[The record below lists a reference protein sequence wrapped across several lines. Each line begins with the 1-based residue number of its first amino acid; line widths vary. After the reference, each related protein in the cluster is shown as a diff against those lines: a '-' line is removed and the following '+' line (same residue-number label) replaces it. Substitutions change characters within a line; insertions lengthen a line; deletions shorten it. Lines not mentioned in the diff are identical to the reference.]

1 MFLMQ
6 KLKAFLVLVAF
17 ILCFISCGGDKED
30 DDKNPT
36 AGGDASIK
44 VADIEGTYELVSWFD
59 KDEALDKIIGS
70 KVMGDYKVVL
80 TVKSDGSFIWVDTET
95 YEGKLITLT
104 DSGKFTLDSTSPVLS
119 LEILKSDENGKKTKN
134 VGVKKT
140 YAVKVELDK
149 LILTQRSASDSFEDD
164 NGDIFTFRKVG

>member
-17 ILCFISCGGDKED
+17 ILCFTSCGEDKED

-36 AGGDASIK
+36 AGEEASIK
-44 VADIEGTYELVSWFD
+44 VVDIEGAYELVSWFD

-70 KVMGDYKVVL
+70 EVMGDYKVVL
-80 TVKSDGSFIWVDTET
+80 TVKSDGSFIWVDMET
-95 YEGKLITLT
+95 YDGKLITLT
-104 DSGKFTLDSTSPVLS
+104 DSGKFTLDGTSFS

-140 YAVKVELDK
+140 YALKVELDK

>member
-104 DSGKFTLDSTSPVLS
+104 DSGKFTLDGTSFS

-140 YAVKVELDK
+140 YALKVELDK

>member
-1 MFLMQ
+1 MQ

-70 KVMGDYKVVL
+70 EMMGDYKVVL

-149 LILTQRSASDSFEDD
+149 LILTQRSASDSFKDD

>member
-17 ILCFISCGGDKED
+17 ILCFISCGEDKED

-36 AGGDASIK
+36 AGEDASIK
-44 VADIEGTYELVSWFD
+44 VADVEGTYELVSWFD

-70 KVMGDYKVVL
+70 EVMGDYKVVL

-104 DSGKFTLDSTSPVLS
+104 DSGKFTLDGSSFS
-119 LEILKSDENGKKTKN
+119 LEILKSDENGKKTGN

-140 YAVKVELDK
+140 YALKVELDK
-149 LILTQRSASDSFEDD
+149 LILTQRSASGNFEDD